1 MEKIRLGKTELMVSE
16 IGFGGIP
23 IQTPPEEAAVA
34 LVRESLDLGVN
45 FIDTS
50 RMYTCSE
57 ERIGKA
63 IKGRRSEVVLATK
76 SASRTGAKVQE
87 DLEQSLKNL
96 QTDYVDLYQFH
107 NVSTAQDLQAVHA
120 PGGPLEVVRK
130 ARQAGAVRHIGIT
143 SHRLAVARDAIATDL
158 FETVMIGLNF
168 VNTEA
173 AEEILPLAREHDT
186 GVIVMKPMAGG
197 MLEKPALAF
206 KYLLQFSGLL
216 TLIGIARPG
225 EMAEIIKIVEAGG
238 SLTEADLSDMDRI
251 RAELGNGF
259 CRMCNYCQPC
269 PQQIMIS
276 AIMYTQ
282 VALTRFAPERIFKG
296 EWDKFMAKIDTCIDC
311 GECEKRCPYELPI
324 RERIREA
331 GRRYAAAK
339 NHYLCSC
346 GTAKQL
352 NR

>member
-1 MEKIRLGKTELMVSE
+1 MKKIRLGKTGLMVPE
-16 IGFGGIP
+16 TGFGGIP
-23 IQTPPEEAAVA
+23 IQTPPEELAVA
-34 LVRESLDLGVN
+34 LVRESLDLGIT

-63 IKGRRSEVVLATK
+63 IQGRRTEVVLATK
-76 SASRTGAKVQE
+76 SASRTGSKVQA

-96 QTDYVDLYQFH
+96 RTDYVDLYQFH
-107 NVSTAQDLQAVHA
+107 NVSTPEDLQAVLA
-120 PGGPLEVVRK
+120 PGGPLEVVQK
-130 ARQAGAVRHIGIT
+130 ARQAGAVLHIGIT
-143 SHRLAVARDAIATDL
+143 SHRLTVAREAIMTDL

-173 AEEILPLAREHDT
+173 AEEILPLARARDV

-197 MLEKPALAF
+197 MLEKPELAF
-206 KYLLQFSGLL
+206 KYLLQFPGIL

-238 SLTEADLSDMDRI
+238 SLTEAELNDMDRI

-296 EWDKFMAKIDTCIDC
+296 EWDKFMAKIDSCIDC

-324 RERIREA
+324 RNRIREA
-331 GRRYAAAK
+331 EKQYAAAK
-339 NHYLCSC
+339 NKYLGLS
-346 GTAKQL
+346 GAGKPF